1 MTRIQDFVNINTLLT
16 PAPLPGIETGILK
29 ISTALNQ
36 VLHVKS
42 YHSLNSLKN
51 TFFKKQ
57 DFTRLFLS
65 DSEIDTV
72 NRFKAKKKQLEW
84 MAGRLL
90 VKRMVQ
96 AGHAPEKSLQE
107 IQISH
112 HEKGAPFLVNSP
124 GIKISISHSDDYAAA
139 AVCSDKNQDIGID
152 IEKIG
157 SLPDTSFLNL
167 AFTEKEIN
175 TMALTPCDIFKK
187 WTVKEAY
194 LKYIKLGFNE
204 SLHRVEIIDDTIL
217 YHGQKVRVS
226 VFSTIIH
233 SNYAVSLITGPAC

>member
-1 MTRIQDFVNINTLLT
+1 MSRKQDFVNLNTLLT
-16 PAPLPGIETGILK
+16 PAPLPGIETGLLK
-29 ISTALNQ
+29 ISTALNP
-36 VLHVKS
+36 VLHMKS
-42 YHSLNSLKN
+42 YHSLNLFKN
-51 TFFKKQ
+51 TFFEKQ
-57 DFTRLFLS
+57 DFTPLFLS
-65 DSEIDTV
+65 DSEIDIV
-72 NRFKAKKKQLEW
+72 NQFKSMKKQLEW

-96 AGHAPEKSLQE
+96 AGHGPKKSLSQ

-112 HEKGAPFLVNSP
+112 HEKGAPFLASSP

-157 SLPDTSFLNL
+157 SLPDASFLNL
-167 AFTEKEIN
+167 AFTQKEIN
-175 TMALTPCDIFKK
+175 TMALTPSDIFKK

-226 VFSTIIH
+226 VFSTIIQN
-233 SNYAVSLITGPAC
+233 NYAVSLVTGPVH